1 MKFLPAT
8 FQTRRPNGPAYED
21 RLTANPTGDRQRISA
36 NPTELTGDFSDS
48 VDDQPHDPALVS
60 PVWKTGVT
68 IPPGR
73 RYDGIHD
80 GIYYGLLMMSLVLT
94 TMTVQ
99 SHAEVTFNDHVKPIL
114 REACFNCHNPDK
126 AKAELDLTTMA
137 GIKSGAG
144 GVEIA
149 AAGRPD
155 TSILYQS
162 MAHLDGAEAM
172 PPKKPK
178 LSDDKLKVIRD
189 WIAGG
194 LVESAGGT
202 SELRDLAAFEVSAVP
217 ASGTLAMPT
226 NLPPLET
233 RQRPATITALDASPR
248 APLLAVAGHERIHL
262 FNTSSNLTELG
273 ALPFPEGTL
282 HELRFSRDGGLL
294 LAAGGRGAHSGL
306 VALYDA
312 QTGERKTTIGDET
325 DAVLAADL
333 SADNKVVALGGPNKI
348 VKLFDTKTGKQL
360 HKITKHTDWITA
372 IRFSPDGTMFATGD
386 RNGGIHV
393 WETANA
399 GIVFTLAEHQE
410 RITRLEWRPD
420 GKMVAS
426 ASDDGNLILWD
437 MKDGWPART
446 VAAHK
451 AKTTSRYSRQTGVL
465 GLGFAATGRLV
476 TAGRNR
482 QLKVWKADGGREFES
497 PALPELPTAA
507 TISPDGKTLFV
518 GCYRGELQAWDWNGK
533 QARHSRVIR

>member
-1 MKFLPAT
+1 MYTRHVRAPRICILLFVLIGSFSIANAAEIT
-8 FQTRRPNGPAYED
+8 FQ
-21 RLTANPTGDRQRISA
+21 
-36 NPTELTGDFSDS
+36 
-48 VDDQPHDPALVS
+48 
-60 PVWKTGVT
+60 
-68 IPPGR
+68 
-73 RYDGIHD
+73 
-80 GIYYGLLMMSLVLT
+80 
-94 TMTVQ
+94 
-99 SHAEVTFNDHVKPIL
+99 DHVKPIL
-114 REACFNCHNPDK
+114 RDACFNCHNPDK

-178 LSDDKLKVIRD
+178 LSADKLKVIRD

-194 LVESAGGT
+194 LVESAGGA
-202 SELRDLAAFEVSAVP
+202 SELRDLAAFDVVALP
-217 ASGTLAMPT
+217 ASGTLAIPT
-226 NLPPLET
+226 NLPPMEA
-233 RQRPATITALDASPR
+233 RERPATITTLDASPR
-248 APLLAVAGHERIHL
+248 APLLAVSGHERIHL
-262 FNTSSNLTELG
+262 YDTTAKLTELG
-273 ALPFPEGTL
+273 ALPFPEGTI

-312 QTGERKTTIGDET
+312 QTGERKTTVGEET
-325 DAVLAADL
+325 DAVLAADI
-333 SADNKVVALGGPNKI
+333 SADNKLVALGGPNKI
-348 VKLFDTKTGKQL
+348 VKLFDTRTGKQL
-360 HKITKHTDWITA
+360 HKLTKHTDWITA
-372 IRFSPDGTMFATGD
+372 IRFSPDGKMFASGD

-393 WETANA
+393 WETNDKGGA

-451 AKTTSRYSRQTGVL
+451 EKTTSRYSRQTGVL

-482 QLKVWKADGGREFES
+482 QFKVWKADGGREFQS
-497 PALPELPTAA
+497 PALAELPTAA
-507 TISPDGKTLFV
+507 TISADGKKLYV
-518 GCYRGELQAWDWNGK
+518 GCYRGQLQAWDWNGK
-533 QARHSRVIR
+533 EASDALVVK